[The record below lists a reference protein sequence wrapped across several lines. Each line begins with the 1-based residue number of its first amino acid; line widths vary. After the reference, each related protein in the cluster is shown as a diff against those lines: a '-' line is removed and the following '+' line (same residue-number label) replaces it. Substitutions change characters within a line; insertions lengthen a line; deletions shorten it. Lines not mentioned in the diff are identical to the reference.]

1 MEQNIETLTGLDEI
15 AVVALFAMAA
25 GLVLMRL
32 RQPPMV
38 GYILVGIVFGPTG
51 LGVIQSSEAISLL
64 AEMGVLLLLFLIG
77 MEISIRAFVLV
88 LKPALVVM
96 FGQLAFALGVT
107 SFFGAILDWNIE
119 QILLLGFVVAISST
133 AVAIKILEEIGEL
146 RTETGRITVGV
157 LIAQD
162 IAIVPMLVLVEAFGR
177 ESVPVQSVLMLVVL
191 SIGILGLLI
200 WYLGK
205 PGKLKL
211 PLSDQLS
218 GKSDLI
224 VLASL
229 AFCLTAAT
237 ISGLSGLSP
246 IYGAFVAG
254 LIIAKSTLRAEII
267 EVTYPI
273 QSILV
278 FIFFLSVG
286 LLIDLEFIL
295 ENWRVVSSF
304 VVVVVVLK
312 SVLNVGLIRLSG
324 FTWDVALPAG
334 LAMAQ
339 IGEFSFILA
348 AVGLKNS
355 VLDPD
360 TYKLALS
367 IIAITFIVSPVWM
380 DAVRR
385 IQTATNRGL
394 TSLKAVLAESYSDE
408 LEGIEKGRNALV
420 RLLERAKKMSRK
432 KPGRQVAE
440 LEKDKSE
447 TQEKSTPSDSS

>member
-1 MEQNIETLTGLDEI
+1 MEHNIESLTGLDEI

-25 GLVLMRL
+25 GLLLMRL

-51 LGVIQSSEAISLL
+51 LGVIQGSEAISLL

-107 SFFGAILDWNIE
+107 TFFGAILNWNFE
-119 QILLLGFVVAISST
+119 QVLLLGFVVAISST

-177 ESVPVQSVLMLVVL
+177 ESVPVQSVLVLVIL

-237 ISGLSGLSP
+237 IAGLTGLSP

-254 LIIAKSTLRAEII
+254 LVVAKSTLRAEII

-304 VVVVVVLK
+304 VMVVVVLK
-312 SVLNVGLIRLSG
+312 SALNVGLIRLSG
-324 FTWDVALPAG
+324 FNWDVALPAG

-355 VLDPD
+355 ALDPD

-385 IQTATNRGL
+385 FQAATNHGL
-394 TSLKAVLAESYSDE
+394 TSLKAVLAESYSEE
-408 LEGIEKGRNALV
+408 LEGIEKGRNALA
-420 RLLERAKKMSRK
+420 RLLSRAKRSSRRATGHQAAK
-432 KPGRQVAE
+432 TDTDEVEAH
-440 LEKDKSE
+440 KDP
-447 TQEKSTPSDSS
+447 TPSDSN